1 MFGRVGSTVGRAL
14 GATKN
19 VALRAR
25 STGGRVVGTTAQGT
39 QRVGARLSGY
49 GSRYAALPTT
59 SRIPGARSVGRG
71 IAATGNFMVNRPKTA
86 MGIGAA
92 GLGYAGYRST
102 RGSQNSPV
110 IGLE

>member
-19 VALRAR
+19 VAGRAR
-25 STGGRVVGTTAQGT
+25 STGGRVVGTASQAT
-39 QRVGARLSGY
+39 QRAGARISGY
-49 GSRYAALPTT
+49 GSGYSALPST
-59 SRIPGARSVGRG
+59 SRVPGARSLGRG
-71 IAATGNFMVNRPKTA
+71 IAATGNFMMNRPKTA

-102 RGSQNSPV
+102 RGSQNSPI
-110 IGLE
+110 IGIE